1 MTVINTNS
9 ASLITQAALAKNT
22 RGLQATMEQL
32 STGKRINSAADD
44 AAGLAIAN
52 NMTAQVTGLHQAIRN
67 ANDGIG
73 MLQTAESAADTITSM
88 LQRMRELSIQSMN
101 GTYSSDNRTSMQL
114 EYSQLYQEIQRVAAT
129 TQWNGFPILN
139 GTTFPSG
146 GVQFKVGA
154 GTDSKE
160 IITVTFGNLDP
171 SGASGSHVISG
182 GYSDLDGTSI
192 SSALNAQT
200 AISGIDSAM
209 GALNSFRSRLGA
221 SINRLQFTVDNLTNV
236 STHIA
241 ESRSRV
247 EDVDY
252 SEATSELARHQII
265 QQAATAMLAQ
275 ANQMPQ
281 TVLKLL
287 QG

>member
-9 ASLITQAALAKNT
+9 ASLVTQAALQKNT

-101 GTYSSDNRTSMQL
+101 GTYSTDNRTSMQL

-154 GTDSKE
+154 GTDAKE

-171 SGASGSHVISG
+171 SGSANSHVISG
-182 GYSDLDGTSI
+182 GYSELDGTSI
-192 SSALNAQT
+192 SSAVNAQA
-200 AISGIDSAM
+200 AISGIDAAM

>member
-9 ASLITQAALAKNT
+9 ASLITQAALQKNN
-22 RGLQATMEQL
+22 RALQSTMEQL

-52 NMTAQVTGLHQAIRN
+52 NMTAQVTGLRQAIRN

-73 MLQTAESAADTITSM
+73 MLQTAESATDTITNM

-101 GTYSSDNRTSMQL
+101 GTYSSENRTSMQL
-114 EYSQLYQEIQRVAAT
+114 EYEQLYEEIQRVAAT
-129 TQWNGFPILN
+129 TQWNGFAILD
-139 GTTFPSG
+139 GTE
-146 GVQFKVGA
+146 GVDFKVGA
-154 GTDSKE
+154 STSNQE
-160 IITVTFGNLDP
+160 VITVKFGNLDP
-171 SGASGSHVISG
+171 SGSANIISG
-182 GYSDLDGTSI
+182 GYSGLAGTSI
-192 SSALNAQT
+192 SSANAAQL

-209 GALNSFRSRLGA
+209 GALNAFRSRLGA

-236 STHIA
+236 STNIA

-252 SEATSELARHQII
+252 SEATSELARQQII

-275 ANQMPQ
+275 ANQLPQ

>member
-1 MTVINTNS
+1 MSVINTNS
-9 ASLITQAALAKNT
+9 ASLITQSALQKNN
-22 RGLQATMEQL
+22 RALQSTMEQL

-52 NMTAQVTGLHQAIRN
+52 NMTAQVTGLRQAIRN

-73 MLQTAESAADTITSM
+73 MLQTAESATDTITSM

-114 EYSQLYQEIQRVAAT
+114 EYSQLYEEIQRVAAT
-129 TQWNGFPILN
+129 TQWNGFPILD
-139 GTTFPSG
+139 GTTYPSA

-154 GTDSKE
+154 STDTKE
-160 IITVTFGNLDP
+160 VISVQLGNLDP
-171 SGASGSHVISG
+171 SGSANVISG
-182 GYSDLDGTSI
+182 GYDALAGTSI
-192 SSALNAQT
+192 SSSDNAEL

-209 GALNSFRSRLGA
+209 GALNAFRSSLGA

-236 STHIA
+236 ATNIA

-275 ANQMPQ
+275 ANQLPQ